1 MIIQHIDQAGER
13 IGVSQHKMI
22 LEGRKAP
29 DLGMP
34 SQAGNNLLYDL
45 VKKAKTERELLS
57 MIDKLSMKMG
67 GKYKDAKDELI
78 TRAAVD
84 AFDSKGN
91 IGQQGVSDRQVQVQ
105 IGSAADLRS
114 GGTIKL
120 NDKSSVKITQ
130 AQAKKVLKNLMN
142 LKPAQRGEVT
152 KAMQKNKAEFNKFLK
167 LLNR

>member
-1 MIIQHIDQAGER
+1 MIR
-13 IGVSQHKMI
+13 
-22 LEGRKAP
+22 EGRRAP

-34 SQAGNNLLYDL
+34 TQAGNNLLYDL
-45 VKKAKTERELLS
+45 VKKAKSERELLS
-57 MIDKLSMKMG
+57 MIDKLALKLG

-84 AFDSKGN
+84 AFDQKGN
-91 IGQQGVSDRQVQVQ
+91 KGQQGTTDRQVQVQ

-114 GGTIKL
+114 GGIIKL
-120 NDKSSVKITQ
+120 NDMSSFKIDQKS
-130 AQAKKVLKNLMN
+130 AKKVLKNLMN

-152 KAMQKNKAEFNKFLK
+152 KAMQKDKKGFNKFFK